1 MRADPH
7 QPAQPGQHTGD
18 AGLDTLYEYLLIFS
32 KKNVTKNSKGGNTL
46 MLKSYSCITLRSTAV
61 ILKFSTILIVKISM
75 VLNLNYVV
83 LVGSFGL

>member
-46 MLKSYSCITLRSTAV
+46 MLKSYHA
-61 ILKFSTILIVKISM
+61 
-75 VLNLNYVV
+75 
-83 LVGSFGL
+83 